1 MRIHHTIYR
10 KIIAALILLSCVSP
24 LFAQDSKTYHV
35 TAEATTGGD
44 GSSWEKAITLTEA
57 LSRAKAGD
65 EIWVKGYEDITGHIY
80 TAPEGGFVL
89 PSGVAMYG
97 GFEGKETNKNA
108 LPTGR
113 HKYLM
118 KYQTA
123 LVGDIDT
130 NDKASQQLIIYPEN
144 TTRTDNATHVLT
156 LQMGVT
162 KDNTNDGN
170 KPTIVSGFLIAA
182 GNARGANT
190 SANGRGGGIYVV
202 NNSNDNNAQ
211 SRFFRI
217 SQCNFANNYG
227 MRGGAIYVD
236 NSCTNPQSAISYCC
250 FFNNVAGKRGT
261 SENEGGGMWIDGTAT
276 IYNCNINNNT
286 NGGIRLSNTSKIVN
300 CSVIANTVSAVD
312 LTTAGASG
320 SNGGGAVYNT
330 VLWHSTALSKQDTRP
345 AFYSCAF
352 PEVKVTNSDTNTDD
366 NGNVWISN
374 ENHGTEPAPW
384 FKQSAVTQGYD
395 FSFSSNLKQL
405 YSTAFTFEETSA
417 LLNKGKLEYYTNL
430 VVNAN
435 LETTSTDIMGRT
447 RYQTSTIDIGA
458 YEYARK
464 KSGRIRYVK
473 PQKEG

>member
-1 MRIHHTIYR
+1 MRIHHTTYR
-10 KIIAALILLSCVSP
+10 KIIAVLILLSCVNS
-24 LFAQDSKTYHV
+24 LFAQGSKTYHV
-35 TAEATTGGD
+35 TAEATDGGD
-44 GSSWEKAITLTEA
+44 GSSWAQAITLTEA
-57 LSRAKAGD
+57 LRQAKAGD

-80 TAPEGGFVL
+80 KAPKGGFVL
-89 PSGVAMYG
+89 PSGIAMYG
-97 GFEGKETNKNA
+97 GFAGDETIKND

-113 HKYLM
+113 HKYQM

-123 LVGDIDT
+123 LVGDINT

-162 KDNTNDGN
+162 QDNTNDGN

-182 GNARGANT
+182 GNASGENT
-190 SANGRGGGIYVV
+190 SANGRGGGIYVI
-202 NNSNDNNAQ
+202 NNSNDNNAG
-211 SRFFRI
+211 SRYFRI

-236 NSCTNPQSAISYCC
+236 NSCTNQQSAISYCSI
-250 FFNNVAGKRGT
+250 FNNVAGKRGS

-276 IYNCNINNNT
+276 VYNCNINNNT

-300 CSVIANTVSAVD
+300 CSVIANTVSAAD
-312 LTTAGASG
+312 LTTDGASN

-352 PEVKVTNSDTNTDD
+352 PEVEVTNTDTNTDA

-374 ENHGTEPAPW
+374 ENHGIEPAPW

-417 LLNKGKLEYYTNL
+417 LLNKGKLEYYKNL
-430 VVNAN
+430 VVDAN
-435 LETTSTDIMGRT
+435 LETASTDIMGRT
-447 RYQTSTIDIGA
+447 RYIRQAPSTSEPTSMP
-458 YEYARK
+458 E
-464 KSGRIRYVK
+464 
-473 PQKEG
+473 